1 MKEKDSPCIIN
12 LAAIYPNKS
21 MTDLKELEEYVRKIQ
36 VANPSRADL
45 RIKIKD
51 YTNEKGKELKSKYL
65 NILDTLGKGAINIDR
80 MNNPRWIADPKQAAL
95 SFFEET
101 SSVVGGAGINVERIT
116 QVKQKQFLGK
126 FMSNLEKTGNRD
138 IWEKSAFDREIREYI
153 RDGKL
158 SGSAKDKTVK
168 LVGDLVKNQYLIM
181 HKEVN
186 AAGIALEYRKDY
198 DGPVVHNKLEI
209 FGKFDKW
216 VTKLTD
222 SLDYAAE
229 FPILSSA
236 DISEFELLKQSGKIT
251 LTHKNPVIKIL
262 KGAYDNIVEGIEN
275 PLLSE
280 NKYISIAE
288 RRAKAKT
295 FTKWKSGNTLQDYL
309 TEFGK
314 YKTLAEQYNYYAMST
329 ARDVGLVSVLG
340 ASPTKGYAI
349 IKAELTRA
357 LKVQGK
363 TGFELDKEL
372 KDVDIAYRNL
382 VENRAFNPNIIGK
395 IFITQR
401 HAAALAKLGW
411 SGATSFFLDPQSMA
425 NQRRI
430 MYNEGLIKSVLA
442 TYGHYAGAIKDAVL
456 LKDVEER
463 YLFNQYQLSSTFEE
477 LYEMAQ
483 GKNWMSLASEMVA
496 KGSGSYFANKVS
508 HIASA
513 KMWLKFLADGHK
525 GKKLSQTTL
534 ADLGKFG
541 ISLKDLDVVSKLDAG
556 EYGMVNVNNLNA
568 IEYADITKTDM
579 GEEDL
584 EISVIEFK
592 QRINAWLLERIM
604 KSAPIP
610 GNRERRKLY
619 GDTVAGTLEGEGRRY
634 LGQFKS
640 TALKQMTDMTVGGLR
655 SKNPNADQTGFKVY
669 DKKTTAFYV
678 GRMTSAFTLSGLIYM
693 FLGAIIRRDE
703 EAIQRFLDGDP
714 SLIIEGFA
722 RGGGGFLL
730 NDMVKMNANYLYN
743 IGQLASPAIAAAVK
757 HPANIGKAIGG
768 DPAGAIIS
776 ELKTNLPGANMIWLT
791 PFMEGFDDGVKEKTR
806 FKSKDY
812 LD

>member
-1 MKEKDSPCIIN
+1 MKEKNTPCVID

-21 MTDLKELEEYVRKIQ
+21 MSDLKELEEYVRKIQ
-36 VANPSRADL
+36 IANPSRADL
-45 RIKIKD
+45 RVKIKD

-80 MNNPRWIADPKQAAL
+80 MNNPRWISDPKQAAL

-116 QVKQKQFLGK
+116 QVKQKQFLGA
-126 FMSNLEKTGNRD
+126 FMSSLEKTGNRD

-158 SGSAKDKTVK
+158 SGTAKDKTVK
-168 LVGDLVKNQYLIM
+168 LIGDLVKDQYLKM

-222 SLDYAAE
+222 SLDYASE
-229 FPILSSA
+229 FPILSRA
-236 DISEFELLKQSGKIT
+236 DISEFELLKQAGNIT
-251 LTHKNPVIKIL
+251 PGNKNPVIKIL
-262 KGAYDNIVEGIEN
+262 KGAYDNIVEGVEN

-295 FTKWKSGNTLQDYL
+295 FTKWKSGSALQDYL

-314 YKTLAEQYNYYAMST
+314 YKTLAEQYNYYSMST

-349 IKAELTRA
+349 IKAELIKG
-357 LKVQGK
+357 LKAQGK
-363 TGFELDKEL
+363 EGYSLEKDV

-382 VENRAFNPNIIGK
+382 VENRAFNPNVIGK
-395 IFITQR
+395 IFVTQR

-442 TYGHYAGAIKDAVL
+442 TYGHYAGAIKDAAL
-456 LKDVEER
+456 LKDVEEK

-477 LYEMAQ
+477 MYEMAA
-483 GKNWMSLASEMVA
+483 GKNWMSLASQMVA

-508 HIASA
+508 HVTSA
-513 KMWLKFLADGHK
+513 KMWLKFLGDGHK
-525 GKKLSQTTL
+525 GKKLSEVTKSDL
-534 ADLGKFG
+534 AKFG
-541 ISLKDLDVVSKLDAG
+541 ITLDDLDTVSKLDVANH
-556 EYGMVNVNNLNA
+556 GMVNINNLSTL
-568 IEYADITKTDM
+568 EYMELTKTNASI
-579 GEEDL
+579 EDS
-584 EISVIEFK
+584 EIKTIEFK

-619 GDTVAGTLEGEGRRY
+619 GDTVAGTLEGEFRRY
-634 LGQFKS
+634 VGQFKS
-640 TALKQMTDMTVGGLR
+640 TALKQMTDMSIGGLR
-655 SKNPNADQTGFKVY
+655 SMNPNADQTGFKAY
-669 DKKTTAFYV
+669 DKKTTSYYV
-678 GRMTSAFTLSGLIYM
+678 GRLASALTLSGLTYM
-693 FLGAIIRRDE
+693 FLGSIVRQDE
-703 EAIQRFLDGDP
+703 EAIKRFSDGDP

-743 IGQLASPAIAAAVK
+743 IGQLASPSIAALAK
-757 HPANIGKAIGG
+757 HPANIGRAIGG
-768 DPAGAIIS
+768 DPGKAIIS

-791 PFMEGFDDGVKEKTR
+791 PFMEGFDDGVKEKSG
-806 FKSKDY
+806 FKSKHY